1 MNGSHERIQHM
12 TQEQVNAA
20 MRSLP
25 GTPQRGPFYALTF
38 PNFRLFFYGQTISVA
53 GTWMQTVA
61 QQWLVW
67 QLTQSAFW
75 LGLVS
80 GANAVPFVLLTVWGG
95 QVADRYPRQK
105 VLACTQWV
113 ALLQASLLAVL
124 ATSWLIPIQAWHVT
138 VLAATNGLINAFAL
152 PAQQALVP
160 ELLEDRTAL
169 SNAIALNS
177 LRFNL
182 ARVLGPALAGVV
194 LTRFDAATCFALN
207 AVSYLAVI
215 LSLQRMRLPPPQRQP
230 QHSPVWEGAHYLRSN
245 PAILRVVALV
255 GAGAAFGWSVATLY
269 PAFARE
275 FGTDAA
281 GYSRMMTFNGIGA
294 ATGGLTLALLADRLP
309 RHGMIFGGASLFA
322 GALWILASAPSYPI
336 ALGSLVLSG
345 FAMIVFGISSNTRV
359 QEEAPDH
366 LRGRVMAI
374 YSLVFQGAMPV
385 GGLAIGALA
394 SHTGIRQAVRIYV
407 LLFSAAILIA
417 LTAFLSDRTQRH
429 RQRS

>member
-1 MNGSHERIQHM
+1 M
-12 TQEQVNAA
+12 TQAQVNAV

-25 GTPQRGPFYALTF
+25 GTPQRGPFYALSF

-80 GANAVPFVLLTVWGG
+80 GASAVPFVLLTIWGG
-95 QVADRYPRQK
+95 QVADRYPRQQ
-105 VLACTQWV
+105 VLVCTQWA
-113 ALLQASLLAVL
+113 ALLQASLLAIL
-124 ATSWLIPIQAWHVT
+124 ATNWLIPIQPWHVIILT
-138 VLAATNGLINAFAL
+138 AINGTINAFAL

-182 ARVLGPALAGVV
+182 ARILGPALAGVV
-194 LTRFDAATCFALN
+194 LTRFDTATCFALN
-207 AVSYLAVI
+207 AASYLAVI
-215 LSLQRMRLPPPQRQP
+215 LSLQRMHLPAPPQAERP
-230 QHSPVWEGAHYLRSN
+230 SPVWEGACYLRNN
-245 PAILRVVALV
+245 PAMLRVVTLV
-255 GAGAAFGWSVATLY
+255 GTGAAFGWSVATLY

-275 FGTDAA
+275 FGTNAA

-294 ATGGLTLALLADRLP
+294 ATGGLALALLADRLP
-309 RHGMIFGGASLFA
+309 RHGLIFGGAALFA
-322 GALWILASAPSYPI
+322 SALWMLASAPSYPI
-336 ALGSLVLSG
+336 ALGSLTLSG

-385 GGLAIGALA
+385 GGMALGALA
-394 SHTGIRQAVRIYV
+394 TRTDIRTAVRIYV
-407 LLFSAAILIA
+407 LLFGIAILIA
-417 LTAFLSDRTQRH
+417 LASALSERMRRAHQRP
-429 RQRS
+429 